1 MTTQATA
8 SPWKPH
14 GSHSYI
20 NVSSISQNGIVSPNL
35 ETAPPVGERTQRYVN
50 VPLKLE
56 PQEGK
61 SSATNTNGAAAH
73 DSVEREGSHSAG
85 SASVTIPKGD
95 GSLLHNRYHSDTSL
109 SSPKSASHYDIPRTC
124 GAGLSEHLVA
134 DAKLKFLGG
143 EGGGGGGVLSPCK
156 NCSELSRLL
165 AMWEIGVSGLTRN
178 YSKILSHLT
187 KTRDAAMALDFRLQQ
202 NSTQDVSDPSH
213 STAPTPSTLQQPSS
227 KIPKNRQS
235 MFVNNGQAA
244 MAVAGSREQDIAEI
258 MYPNRVT
265 MVPAAVGTESSPM
278 SVSQLCSRD
287 LNDLNVHLG
296 EAIDLCQQLA
306 AACFKKNHLSHR
318 SSSHSL
324 HHSSKSSSQNQR
336 KLSAGTPPAGASYK
350 PSLQS
355 IDESRRS
362 GKRRMLQ
369 RVPSA
374 PNLEYSEEFTSSSE
388 SYSSSDNGFV
398 KIQLKDVPGQVT
410 KSTDPSNQKTTKV
423 GVVESSALK
432 NDSSD
437 PSTEKDLSGK
447 SEQEDAA
454 LSMSMELEPGMNYR
468 PESILSSVS
477 TYSDS
482 DVKVVMSKI
491 ATLEEE
497 RYKLLETIDTLQ
509 EDNVTVSMSWF
520 VWS

>member
-8 SPWKPH
+8 SPRKPH
-14 GSHSYI
+14 VSHSYI

-35 ETAPPVGERTQRYVN
+35 ETEPPVGERTQRYVN

-61 SSATNTNGAAAH
+61 SSAMNTNGAAAH
-73 DSVEREGSHSAG
+73 DSVEREGNQTSSRTE
-85 SASVTIPKGD
+85 SVSVTIPKGD

-143 EGGGGGGVLSPCK
+143 EGGVLSPCK

-187 KTRDAAMALDFRLQQ
+187 KTRDAAMALDFRLQHD
-202 NSTQDVSDPSH
+202 STQDVSDPSH
-213 STAPTPSTLQQPSS
+213 STAPTPSTLQQPSL

-235 MFVNNGQAA
+235 MFVNNGHTA

-265 MVPAAVGTESSPM
+265 MVPAAVGTESPPT

-306 AACFKKNHLSHR
+306 AACFKKNHLSQR

-324 HHSSKSSSQNQR
+324 HHSNKSSSQNQR

-362 GKRRMLQ
+362 GKRRTLQ

-398 KIQLKDVPGQVT
+398 KIRIKDVPGQVT
-410 KSTDPSNQKTTKV
+410 KSTDPSNQKTEV
-423 GVVESSALK
+423 GVVESSALE
-432 NDSSD
+432 NDPSD

-454 LSMSMELEPGMNYR
+454 LSMSMELEPGMDYR

-509 EDNVTVSMSWF
+509 EDNVTVSVSWF